1 MVEGRTVEEASSD
14 VTITVRFPLDLTTFS
29 IAFNFNPLI
38 YNAQQHEELLTE
50 QQQNALHSPTPS
62 TLCGSEV
69 AQDEQLLDETM
80 DSVKEPSIE
89 TAANLNE
96 PGNGTDSTEINTS
109 GSDEH
114 QQEEHQQE
122 EKSSTAESI
131 EVDSIQQAAAESEV
145 AVASGPDN
153 RPVVAVNNREIEQEN
168 IKHKLHEIISEIDR
182 EMEADDLSNEE
193 VSVATKTYILIP
205 PSRNGFQPPGTGR
218 RRLTNLLRM
227 RFYYNRI

>member
-14 VTITVRFPLDLTTFS
+14 VTIAVRFPLDLTIFS
-29 IAFNFNPLI
+29 IAFNFNPLII

-193 VSVATKTYILIP
+193 VSVATKTYFDSSLAQRIP
-205 PSRNGFQPPGTGR
+205 TPRNWPSSLDQSITHA
-218 RRLTNLLRM
+218 LLL
-227 RFYYNRI
+227 